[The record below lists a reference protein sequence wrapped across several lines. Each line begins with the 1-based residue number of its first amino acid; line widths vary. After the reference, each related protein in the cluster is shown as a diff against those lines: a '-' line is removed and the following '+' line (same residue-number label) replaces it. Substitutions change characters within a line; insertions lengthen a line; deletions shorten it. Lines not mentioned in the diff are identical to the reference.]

1 MHNNSPQQNATMHDY
16 KSIRYEI
23 DGHLALLTLNRPE
36 LLNAIDDEMHNDLLS
51 VLLEIRGE
59 PEVRAVLF
67 GATGKAF
74 SAGGDLNEVASL
86 QGDLAKRT
94 RMCETGMRIIHALLD
109 ISVPVVVALHGDAM
123 GLGASIVLGCDI
135 IVASRTARLAD
146 PHVKVGLV
154 AGDGGCLVWPASI
167 GMHRAKRYLLT
178 GDVVSAEDAWRF
190 GLVTDLVDNAE
201 ECLPAAR
208 KIAERIAGLP
218 PIAVRGTKRSLN
230 ALLKS
235 RARETFD
242 LSMAYELQSAGSED
256 ILEAVR
262 AFKEKRKP
270 VYRNR

>member
-1 MHNNSPQQNATMHDY
+1 MHDY

-36 LLNAIDDEMHNDLLS
+36 SLNAIDDDMHNELLS
-51 VLLEIRGE
+51 VLLQMRGE
-59 PEVRAVLF
+59 ADIRAVLF
-67 GATGKAF
+67 ASTGKAF
-74 SAGGDLNEVASL
+74 SAGGDLNEVVSL
-86 QGDLAKRT
+86 QSDLAKRT
-94 RMCETGMRIIHALLD
+94 RMTETGLRIIHALLD
-109 ISVPVVVALHGDAM
+109 ISVPIVVALHGDAM
-123 GLGASIVLGCDI
+123 GLGASIVLACDI

-154 AGDGGCLVWPASI
+154 AGDGGCLLWPASV

-178 GDVVSAEDAWRF
+178 GDVLSADDAFRF
-190 GLVTDLVDNAE
+190 GLVTDLIDTAE

-256 ILEAVR
+256 ILEAVA

>member
-1 MHNNSPQQNATMHDY
+1 MHEY

-36 LLNAIDDEMHNDLLS
+36 QLNAIDDDMHNELLS
-51 VLLEIRGE
+51 VLLEMRGE
-59 PEVRAVLF
+59 ADLRAVLF
-67 GATGKAF
+67 ASTGKAF

-86 QGDLAKRT
+86 QSDLAKRT
-94 RMCETGMRIIHALLD
+94 RMSETGLRIIHALLD
-109 ISVPVVVALHGDAM
+109 IPVPIVVALHGDAM
-123 GLGASIVLGCDI
+123 GLGASVVLACDI

-154 AGDGGCLVWPASI
+154 AGDGGCVVWPASV

-178 GDVVSAEDAWRF
+178 GDVLPAEDAYRF
-190 GLVTDLVDNAE
+190 GLVTDLVDTAD
-201 ECLPAAR
+201 ECLPTAR
-208 KIAERIAGLP
+208 KLAERVAGLP

-230 ALLKS
+230 ALLNA

-242 LSMAYELQSAGSED
+242 LSMAYELHSAGSED
-256 ILEAVR
+256 ILEAVA

>member
-1 MHNNSPQQNATMHDY
+1 MHDY

-36 LLNAIDDEMHNDLLS
+36 SLNAIDDDMHNELLS
-51 VLLEIRGE
+51 VLLQMRGE
-59 PEVRAVLF
+59 ADIRAVLF
-67 GATGKAF
+67 ASTGKAF
-74 SAGGDLNEVASL
+74 SAGGDLNEVVSL
-86 QGDLAKRT
+86 QSDLAKRT
-94 RMCETGMRIIHALLD
+94 RMTETGLRIIHALLD
-109 ISVPVVVALHGDAM
+109 ISVPIVVALHGDAM
-123 GLGASIVLGCDI
+123 GLGASVVLACDM

-154 AGDGGCLVWPASI
+154 AGDGGCVVWPASV

-178 GDVVSAEDAWRF
+178 GDVLPAEDAFRF
-190 GLVTDLVDNAE
+190 GLVTDLVDTAD

-208 KIAERIAGLP
+208 KLAERVAGLP

-230 ALLKS
+230 ALLNS

-242 LSMAYELQSAGSED
+242 LSMAYELHSAGSED
-256 ILEAVR
+256 VLEAVA

>member
-1 MHNNSPQQNATMHDY
+1 MHDY

-36 LLNAIDDEMHNDLLS
+36 SLNAIDDDMHNELLS
-51 VLLEIRGE
+51 VLLQMRGE
-59 PEVRAVLF
+59 ADIRAVLF
-67 GATGKAF
+67 ASTGKAF

-86 QGDLAKRT
+86 QSDLAKRT
-94 RMCETGMRIIHALLD
+94 RMTETGLRIIHALLD
-109 ISVPVVVALHGDAM
+109 ISVPIVVALHGDAM
-123 GLGASIVLGCDI
+123 GLGASIVLACDI

-154 AGDGGCLVWPASI
+154 AGDGGCLLWPASV

-178 GDVVSAEDAWRF
+178 GDVLSADDAFRF
-190 GLVTDLVDNAE
+190 GLVTDLIDTAE

-256 ILEAVR
+256 ILEAVA

>member
-1 MHNNSPQQNATMHDY
+1 MHDY

-36 LLNAIDDEMHNDLLS
+36 SLNAIDDDMHNELLS
-51 VLLEIRGE
+51 VLLQMRGE
-59 PEVRAVLF
+59 ADIRAVLF
-67 GATGKAF
+67 ASTGKAF
-74 SAGGDLNEVASL
+74 SAGGDLNEVVSL
-86 QGDLAKRT
+86 QSDLAKRT
-94 RMCETGMRIIHALLD
+94 RMTETGLRIIHALLD
-109 ISVPVVVALHGDAM
+109 ISVPIVVALHGDAM
-123 GLGASIVLGCDI
+123 GLGASIVLACDI

-154 AGDGGCLVWPASI
+154 AGDGGCLVWPASV

-178 GDVVSAEDAWRF
+178 GDVLSADDAFRF
-190 GLVTDLVDNAE
+190 GLVTDLIDTAE

-256 ILEAVR
+256 ILEAVA

>member
-1 MHNNSPQQNATMHDY
+1 MHDY

-36 LLNAIDDEMHNDLLS
+36 QLNAIDDDMHNELLS
-51 VLLEIRGE
+51 VLLEMRGE
-59 PEVRAVLF
+59 ADIRAVLF
-67 GATGKAF
+67 ASTGKAF

-86 QGDLAKRT
+86 QSDLAKRT
-94 RMCETGMRIIHALLD
+94 RMSETGLRIIHALLD
-109 ISVPVVVALHGDAM
+109 IPVPIVVALHGDAM
-123 GLGASIVLGCDI
+123 GLGASVVLACDM

-154 AGDGGCLVWPASI
+154 AGDGGCVVWPASV

-178 GDVVSAEDAWRF
+178 GDVLPAEDAFRF
-190 GLVTDLVDNAE
+190 GLVTDLVDTAD

-208 KIAERIAGLP
+208 KLAERVAGLP

-230 ALLKS
+230 ALLNS

-242 LSMAYELQSAGSED
+242 LSMAYELHSAGSED
-256 ILEAVR
+256 ILEAVA

>member
-1 MHNNSPQQNATMHDY
+1 MHDY

-36 LLNAIDDEMHNDLLS
+36 QLNAIDDDMHNELLS
-51 VLLEIRGE
+51 VLLEMRGE
-59 PEVRAVLF
+59 ADVRAVLF
-67 GATGKAF
+67 ASTGKAF

-86 QGDLAKRT
+86 QSDLAKRT
-94 RMCETGMRIIHALLD
+94 RMSETGLRIIHALLD
-109 ISVPVVVALHGDAM
+109 IPVPIVVALHGDAM
-123 GLGASIVLGCDI
+123 GLGASVVLACDM

-154 AGDGGCLVWPASI
+154 AGDGGCVVWPASV

-178 GDVVSAEDAWRF
+178 GDVLPAEDAFRF
-190 GLVTDLVDNAE
+190 GLVTDLVDTAD

-208 KIAERIAGLP
+208 KLAERVAGLP

-230 ALLKS
+230 ALLNS

-242 LSMAYELQSAGSED
+242 LSMAYELHSAGSED
-256 ILEAVR
+256 VLEAVA